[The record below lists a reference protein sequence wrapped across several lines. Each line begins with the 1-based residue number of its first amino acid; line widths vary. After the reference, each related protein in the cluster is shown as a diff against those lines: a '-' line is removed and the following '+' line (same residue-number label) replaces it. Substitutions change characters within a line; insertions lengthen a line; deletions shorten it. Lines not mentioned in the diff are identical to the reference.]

1 MSTPREE
8 AARWFIRMHRDA
20 GARPGAADAA
30 AWRRWMDADPRHA
43 AEYAAFEALW
53 QDFDSTPRTEALA
66 TAVDTA
72 ARQRRDTRSNARRAI
87 ITRGVLGVAGLGTAG
102 LLAWRGWLEWQDTTV
117 FALARDSAIGE
128 RIVLNLPDASVLTL
142 GPASRIATR
151 YTRRQRAVVLEQGE
165 ALFDVARDAGRPFT
179 IAAGQ
184 ARITVLGTRFTVN
197 RLPGLVRVS
206 VEHGTVR
213 LAVKGAEGAPFLL
226 LQAGEV
232 GELPDESAGAAPG
245 AAPGADGAHASP
257 LPRRVQRDARDSFS
271 SIERGLIV
279 FDSAGLGEIA
289 ATLSRWR
296 RQPVRA
302 AVADGTGGP
311 RITAAVQRA
320 DVESFLDALPRIA
333 AVRVQE
339 RDGAT
344 WLAPRS
350 TAPEKIRK
358 N

>member
-1 MSTPREE
+1 MTTPREE

-20 GARPGAADAA
+20 GAQPGAADAA
-30 AWRRWMDADPRHA
+30 AWRTWMDADPRHA

-66 TAVDTA
+66 TAVNTA
-72 ARQRRDTRSNARRAI
+72 ARQRRNTRRAA

-102 LLAWRGWLEWQDTTV
+102 LLAWRGWLEWQDATV

-165 ALFDVARDAGRPFT
+165 ALFDVARDADRHFT
-179 IAAGQ
+179 IDAGQ

-213 LAVKGAEGAPFLL
+213 LAVKGAEGEPSLL

-232 GELPDESAGAAPG
+232 GELPDESAGAV
-245 AAPGADGAHASP
+245 PGADGAHASP
-257 LPRRVQRDARDSFS
+257 RPRRVQRDARDSFS

>member
-1 MSTPREE
+1 MTTPREE

-20 GARPGAADAA
+20 GAQPGAADAA
-30 AWRRWMDADPRHA
+30 AWRTWMDADPRHA

-66 TAVDTA
+66 TAVNTA
-72 ARQRRDTRSNARRAI
+72 ARQRRNTRRAA

-102 LLAWRGWLEWQDTTV
+102 LLAWRGWLEWQDATV

-151 YTRRQRAVVLEQGE
+151 YTRRQRALVLERGE
-165 ALFDVARDAGRPFT
+165 ALFDVARDADRHFT
-179 IAAGQ
+179 IDAGQ

-213 LAVKGAEGAPFLL
+213 LAVKGAEGAPSLL

-232 GELPDESAGAAPG
+232 GELPDESAD
-245 AAPGADGAHASP
+245 AAPGADGAPASP
-257 LPRRVQRDARDSFS
+257 HPRRVQRDARDSFS

-350 TAPEKIRK
+350 TVPEKIRK

>member
-1 MSTPREE
+1 M
-8 AARWFIRMHRDA
+8 
-20 GARPGAADAA
+20 
-30 AWRRWMDADPRHA
+30 
-43 AEYAAFEALW
+43 
-53 QDFDSTPRTEALA
+53 
-66 TAVDTA
+66 
-72 ARQRRDTRSNARRAI
+72 
-87 ITRGVLGVAGLGTAG
+87 
-102 LLAWRGWLEWQDTTV
+102 
-117 FALARDSAIGE
+117 
-128 RIVLNLPDASVLTL
+128 
-142 GPASRIATR
+142 
-151 YTRRQRAVVLEQGE
+151 
-165 ALFDVARDAGRPFT
+165 
-179 IAAGQ
+179 
-184 ARITVLGTRFTVN
+184 
-197 RLPGLVRVS
+197 
-206 VEHGTVR
+206 
-213 LAVKGAEGAPFLL
+213 
-226 LQAGEV
+226 
-232 GELPDESAGAAPG
+232 
-245 AAPGADGAHASP
+245 
-257 LPRRVQRDARDSFS
+257 QRDARDSFS

-350 TAPEKIRK
+350 TAPDKIRK

>member
-1 MSTPREE
+1 V
-8 AARWFIRMHRDA
+8 
-20 GARPGAADAA
+20 G
-30 AWRRWMDADPRHA
+30 
-43 AEYAAFEALW
+43 
-53 QDFDSTPRTEALA
+53 
-66 TAVDTA
+66 
-72 ARQRRDTRSNARRAI
+72 
-87 ITRGVLGVAGLGTAG
+87 
-102 LLAWRGWLEWQDTTV
+102 
-117 FALARDSAIGE
+117 
-128 RIVLNLPDASVLTL
+128 
-142 GPASRIATR
+142 
-151 YTRRQRAVVLEQGE
+151 
-165 ALFDVARDAGRPFT
+165 
-179 IAAGQ
+179 
-184 ARITVLGTRFTVN
+184 
-197 RLPGLVRVS
+197 

-213 LAVKGAEGAPFLL
+213 LAVKGAEGAPSLL

-232 GELPDESAGAAPG
+232 GELPDESAGAAPS

-257 LPRRVQRDARDSFS
+257 RPRRVQRDARDSFS

>member
-1 MSTPREE
+1 MTTPREE

-20 GARPGAADAA
+20 GAQPGAADAA
-30 AWRRWMDADPRHA
+30 AWRTWMDADPRHA

-66 TAVDTA
+66 TAVNTA
-72 ARQRRDTRSNARRAI
+72 ARQRRNTRSNTRRAA
-87 ITRGVLGVAGLGTAG
+87 ITRGVLGVAGLGTAS
-102 LLAWRGWLEWQDTTV
+102 LLAWRGWLEWQDATV

-151 YTRRQRAVVLEQGE
+151 YTRRQRAVVLERGE
-165 ALFDVARDAGRPFT
+165 ALFDVARDADRHFT
-179 IAAGQ
+179 IDAGQ

-213 LAVKGAEGAPFLL
+213 LAVKGAEGAPSLL

-232 GELPDESAGAAPG
+232 GELPDVSAG

-257 LPRRVQRDARDSFS
+257 RPRRVQRDARDSFS

>member
-1 MSTPREE
+1 MSKPREE

-20 GARPGAADAA
+20 GAQAGAADAA

-53 QDFDSTPRTEALA
+53 QDFDSTPRAEALA
-66 TAVDTA
+66 TAVNTA
-72 ARQRRDTRSNARRAI
+72 ARQRRDTRRHTRRAA
-87 ITRGVLGVAGLGTAG
+87 ITRGVLGIAGLGTAG
-102 LLAWRGWLEWQDTTV
+102 VLALRGWHAWQDSTLS
-117 FALARDSAIGE
+117 ALARDSAIGE
-128 RIVLNLPDASVLTL
+128 RIVLRLPDASTLTL

-151 YTRRQRAVVLEQGE
+151 YSRRRRAVVLEQGE
-165 ALFDVARDAGRPFT
+165 ALFDVARDADRPFT
-179 IAAGQ
+179 IDAGQ

-213 LAVKGAEGAPFLL
+213 LAGEGDAQGHQALL
-226 LQAGEV
+226 LHAGEV
-232 GELPDESAGAAPG
+232 GEMPDAGT
-245 AAPGADGAHASP
+245 DGAHDADGTLP
-257 LPRRVQRDARDSFS
+257 RPRRVQRDARDSFS

-302 AVADGTGGP
+302 ALAEGTDEGTDGGP
-311 RITAAVQRA
+311 RITAAVQRG

-344 WLAPRS
+344 WLTPRHVAPGKK
-350 TAPEKIRK
+350 PE

>member
-1 MSTPREE
+1 MTTPREE

-20 GARPGAADAA
+20 GAQPGAADAA
-30 AWRRWMDADPRHA
+30 AWRTWMDADPRHA

-66 TAVDTA
+66 SAVNTA
-72 ARQRRDTRSNARRAI
+72 ARQRRNTRSNTRRAA

-151 YTRRQRAVVLEQGE
+151 YTRRQRAVVLERGE
-165 ALFDVARDAGRPFT
+165 ALFDVARDADRHFT
-179 IAAGQ
+179 IDAGQ

-213 LAVKGAEGAPFLL
+213 LAVKGAEGAPSLL

-232 GELPDESAGAAPG
+232 GELPDVSAG

-257 LPRRVQRDARDSFS
+257 RPRRVQRDARDSFS

>member
-20 GARPGAADAA
+20 GAAPVAADAA

-43 AEYAAFEALW
+43 TEYAAFEALW

-66 TAVDTA
+66 TAVTTA
-72 ARQRRDTRSNARRAI
+72 ARQRRDTHRNTRRSA
-87 ITRGVLGVAGLGTAG
+87 ITRGVLGIAGLGTAG
-102 LLAWRGWLEWQDTTV
+102 LLTWRGWQAWQDAPL

-128 RIVLNLPDASVLTL
+128 RIVLSLPDASTLTL

-165 ALFDVARDAGRPFT
+165 ALFDVARDADRPFT
-179 IAAGQ
+179 IHAGQ

-197 RLPGLVRVS
+197 RLPGLVRVC

-213 LAVKGAEGAPFLL
+213 LAGEGDLEDPQALL
-226 LQAGEV
+226 LHAGEV
-232 GELPDESAGAAPG
+232 GEMPDGNAGD
-245 AAPGADGAHASP
+245 ADGSR
-257 LPRRVQRDARDSFS
+257 PRRVQRDVRDSFS
-271 SIERGLIV
+271 AMERGLIV

-302 AVADGTGGP
+302 SLPQDAGGP
-311 RITAAVQRA
+311 RITAAVQRG
-320 DVESFLDALPRIA
+320 DVESFLEALPRIA

-344 WLAPRS
+344 WLAPRHA
-350 TAPEKIRK
+350 APEKNPK

>member
-20 GARPGAADAA
+20 GAAPGAADAA

-43 AEYAAFEALW
+43 TEYAAFEALW

-72 ARQRRDTRSNARRAI
+72 ARQRRDTRSTRRAI

-128 RIVLNLPDASVLTL
+128 RIVLSLPDASALTL

-165 ALFDVARDAGRPFT
+165 ALFDVARDADRPFT
-179 IAAGQ
+179 IDAGQ

-197 RLPGLVRVS
+197 RLPGLVRVG

-213 LAVKGAEGAPFLL
+213 LAVKGADGEPSLL

-232 GELPDESAGAAPG
+232 GELPDDSTG

-257 LPRRVQRDARDSFS
+257 RPRRVQRDVRDSFS
-271 SIERGLIV
+271 AMERGLIV

-302 AVADGTGGP
+302 SLPQDAGGP
-311 RITAAVQRA
+311 RITAAVQRG
-320 DVESFLDALPRIA
+320 DVESFLEALPRIA

-344 WLAPRS
+344 WLAPRHA
-350 TAPEKIRK
+350 APEKNPK

>member
-72 ARQRRDTRSNARRAI
+72 ARQRRNTRSNARRAI

-102 LLAWRGWLEWQDTTV
+102 LLAWRGWLEWQDATV

-151 YTRRQRAVVLEQGE
+151 YTRRRRAVVLERGE
-165 ALFDVARDAGRPFT
+165 ALFDVARDADRHFA
-179 IAAGQ
+179 IDAGQ

-257 LPRRVQRDARDSFS
+257 SPAACSAMRATASRPSNAAS
-271 SIERGLIV
+271 S
-279 FDSAGLGEIA
+279 S
-289 ATLSRWR
+289 
-296 RQPVRA
+296 
-302 AVADGTGGP
+302 
-311 RITAAVQRA
+311 
-320 DVESFLDALPRIA
+320 
-333 AVRVQE
+333 
-339 RDGAT
+339 
-344 WLAPRS
+344 S
-350 TAPEKIRK
+350 TAPGWARSPPRCRAGAASPCVRP
-358 N
+358 

>member
-151 YTRRQRAVVLEQGE
+151 YAPPARRGAG
-165 ALFDVARDAGRPFT
+165 AGRGPVRRGQGCRPPLHHRRRPGPHHRAGHALHRQPPAGTGAGERGAWNGAFGGERCRRST
-179 IAAGQ
+179 VLAAAGG
-184 ARITVLGTRFTVN
+184 R
-197 RLPGLVRVS
+197 S
-206 VEHGTVR
+206 
-213 LAVKGAEGAPFLL
+213 
-226 LQAGEV
+226 
-232 GELPDESAGAAPG
+232 GELPDESAGAAPVPHPEPM
-245 AAPGADGAHASP
+245 APTPAP
-257 LPRRVQRDARDSFS
+257 PRRVQRDARDSSRPSNAAS
-271 SIERGLIV
+271 S
-279 FDSAGLGEIA
+279 S
-289 ATLSRWR
+289 
-296 RQPVRA
+296 
-302 AVADGTGGP
+302 
-311 RITAAVQRA
+311 
-320 DVESFLDALPRIA
+320 
-333 AVRVQE
+333 
-339 RDGAT
+339 
-344 WLAPRS
+344 S
-350 TAPEKIRK
+350 TAPGWARSRPRCRAGAASPCVRPSPTARAGRTSRPPARRCGELPGRAAAHRRRARAGARRRHLAGPAQHGAGKIRK

>member
-1 MSTPREE
+1 MTTPREE

-20 GARPGAADAA
+20 GAQPGAADAA
-30 AWRRWMDADPRHA
+30 AWRTWMDADPRHA

-66 TAVDTA
+66 TAVNTA
-72 ARQRRDTRSNARRAI
+72 ARQRRNTRSNTRRAA

-102 LLAWRGWLEWQDTTV
+102 VLAWRGWLEWQDTTV

-151 YTRRQRAVVLEQGE
+151 YTRRQRAVVLERGE
-165 ALFDVARDAGRPFT
+165 ALFDVARDADRHFT
-179 IAAGQ
+179 IDAGQ

-245 AAPGADGAHASP
+245 ADGAHAS
-257 LPRRVQRDARDSFS
+257 PRRVQRDARDSFS

-279 FDSAGLGEIA
+279 FDNAGLGEIA

>member
-72 ARQRRDTRSNARRAI
+72 ARQRRNTRSNTRRAI

-151 YTRRQRAVVLEQGE
+151 YTRRQRAVVLERGE
-165 ALFDVARDAGRPFT
+165 ALFDVARDADRHFT
-179 IAAGQ
+179 IDAGQ

-197 RLPGLVRVS
+197 RLPGLVRVG

-213 LAVKGAEGAPFLL
+213 LAVKGAEGEPFLL

-245 AAPGADGAHASP
+245 ADGDHASP
-257 LPRRVQRDARDSFS
+257 RPRRVQRDARDSFS

-302 AVADGTGGP
+302 AVADGTGGQ

-320 DVESFLDALPRIA
+320 DVENFLDALPRIA

>member
-1 MSTPREE
+1 MTTPREE

-20 GARPGAADAA
+20 GAQPGAADAA
-30 AWRRWMDADPRHA
+30 AWRTWMDADPRHA

-66 TAVDTA
+66 TAVNTA
-72 ARQRRDTRSNARRAI
+72 ARQRRNTRRAA

-102 LLAWRGWLEWQDTTV
+102 LLAWRGWLEWQDATV

-151 YTRRQRAVVLEQGE
+151 YTRRQRAVVLERGE
-165 ALFDVARDAGRPFT
+165 ALFDVARDADRHFT
-179 IAAGQ
+179 IDAGQ

-213 LAVKGAEGAPFLL
+213 LAVKGAEGAPSLL

-257 LPRRVQRDARDSFS
+257 
-271 SIERGLIV
+271 
-279 FDSAGLGEIA
+279 
-289 ATLSRWR
+289 
-296 RQPVRA
+296 
-302 AVADGTGGP
+302 
-311 RITAAVQRA
+311 
-320 DVESFLDALPRIA
+320 
-333 AVRVQE
+333 
-339 RDGAT
+339 
-344 WLAPRS
+344 
-350 TAPEKIRK
+350 
-358 N
+358 